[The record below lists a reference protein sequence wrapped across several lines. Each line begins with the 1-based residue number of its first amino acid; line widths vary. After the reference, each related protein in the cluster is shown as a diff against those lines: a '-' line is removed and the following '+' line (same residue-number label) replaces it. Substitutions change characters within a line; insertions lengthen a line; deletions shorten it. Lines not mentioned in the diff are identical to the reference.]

1 MSTTIRNWI
10 GNARIETHGA
20 AAGRMGRACRDR
32 PRPRDARGRA
42 LAAGRSARRIAAA
55 LRCRA
60 ARAFAATVMA
70 QIPDRA
76 KGRPIEIRF
85 QNEAGSA
92 SSARWRDLGQAAR
105 APHGRRYDWAYPF
118 SAACPQRCD
127 AAGPVMPANA
137 EAMSVHLRT
146 AARWRLAVTP
156 PSSSMGRLLAR
167 SRSPKTL
174 PSCVC
179 PYYLCSSKT
188 SGNICAATNS
198 PSPPSTAT
206 TNIHD
211 KNLRRRELLLSKNQ
225 RASQQSPSET

>member
-1 MSTTIRNWI
+1 
-10 GNARIETHGA
+10 
-20 AAGRMGRACRDR
+20 
-32 PRPRDARGRA
+32 
-42 LAAGRSARRIAAA
+42 
-55 LRCRA
+55 
-60 ARAFAATVMA
+60 MA

-156 PSSSMGRLLAR
+156 PSSLDGAAAGALTIPENITLVRLHLLFMLLENVREYLRCNKLA
-167 SRSPKTL
+167 
-174 PSCVC
+174 
-179 PYYLCSSKT
+179 
-188 SGNICAATNS
+188 I
-198 PSPPSTAT
+198 TAFDGYDE
-206 TNIHD
+206 HP
-211 KNLRRRELLLSKNQ
+211 R
-225 RASQQSPSET
+225 